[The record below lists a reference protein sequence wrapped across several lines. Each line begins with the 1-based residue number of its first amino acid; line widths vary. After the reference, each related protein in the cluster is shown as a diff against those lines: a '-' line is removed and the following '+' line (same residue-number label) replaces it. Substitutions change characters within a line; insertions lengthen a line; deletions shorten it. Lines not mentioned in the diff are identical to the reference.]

1 MIHLGRSRKRENF
14 RIPDRIRRKGPD
26 EVTVELLEHIRG
38 QVSFDIPLN
47 VIIGGEA
54 VLRCSCFRLVQIFA
68 EIVER
73 LSFSRFFRDLVEQN
87 QRLQFSANGD
97 PAPGVGCR
105 LGSVLHQKG
114 RIQVDERFRRNC
126 NVGDPGDN
134 FIFSVLFPA
143 DVLPRRVLFRSGVV
157 RNVHFVNGRFQ
168 ARVPDRQFP
177 DPVIGFCP
185 GLRFRIQRHVGQ
197 RRGVCRCKIGVL
209 IQQRRNMNRNAGG
222 KKTGR
227 CLVRRILC
235 SLLTGHRDGGERQGQ
250 NGHQSQNS
258 Q

>member
-1 MIHLGRSRKRENF
+1 MINICRSRKRENF

-38 QVSFDIPLN
+38 QVSFDISLN

-68 EIVER
+68 KIVER

-114 RIQVDERFRRNC
+114 RIQV
-126 NVGDPGDN
+126 
-134 FIFSVLFPA
+134 LFPA

-157 RNVHFVNGRFQ
+157 RSVHSVNGRFQ

-197 RRGVCRCKIGVL
+197 RRGICRCKIGVL

-227 CLVRRILC
+227 CLVRRILR